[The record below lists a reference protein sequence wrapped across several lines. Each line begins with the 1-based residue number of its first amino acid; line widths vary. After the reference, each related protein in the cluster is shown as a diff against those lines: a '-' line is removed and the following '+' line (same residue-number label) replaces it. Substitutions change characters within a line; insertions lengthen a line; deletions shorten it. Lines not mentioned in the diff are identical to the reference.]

1 MVSSVPFTP
10 SFSQTFLPRSS
21 IILEQMSSAI
31 LKLPDCE
38 GRLFYIGGRH
48 GAGKS
53 EFATSLTELLPGWSV
68 VKVSALSWLQDSPR
82 SLLTHIG
89 HKLGASS
96 SNAIR
101 GVIDRRGASTVVI
114 VDDVHWAD
122 QESLHKLIEFS
133 RRMVSGRFV
142 LILIGLEGQTPN
154 LDGSPLNFQDLADVT
169 YVLPPMSIEEIRQVA
184 LTTVRGRITASTA
197 TDIQRITGGVFG
209 YVQEVLHAVSPDHWK
224 QTNPNVPIP
233 ESWWSNL
240 SRRIEGTDLWPV
252 LLATS
257 VLPGGGTIDLIKKLA
272 DDPEGTACDEAVRHN
287 LLTILPLDGPP
298 TLDLAL
304 PTDRAVIRS
313 RTPLK
318 VLTDLHLKAAQ
329 YYRSFDQIDQALQHE
344 AFAATEPDSPAVKAL
359 AERGLALGRSGRWME
374 AAHALSLA
382 ANRTAYSDE
391 SDRYML
397 ESIDAL
403 ISASDLP
410 QARIRAATLDLGEHG
425 IQQDSMLGY
434 LAIHEGRQS
443 EARSLL
449 DRTAQSILAQDP
461 IDPIHGPRLAAR
473 KVLLNLLDWDAEEL
487 LLWANRAIT
496 WSDEDAGE
504 KVEAQA
510 ISLIGQSILDGKLP
524 EDAPIAGETTLHAQ
538 RRHMAMGW
546 LNLIHDNPVTARQKL
561 ERRTFISGSERISL
575 WQDAWL
581 ARAQLIL
588 GEWESALRTVEV
600 GLARAEQF
608 GIRFLE
614 PLLLWTGATVATAK
628 GNNDLARHYLSRL
641 SSDQDSFIV
650 QSIPSAMCRMW
661 VYSRRNEM
669 AAARIAGATMEKIA
683 ANHNISQPGFW
694 PWEDIH
700 ATNLIRMGNIERATE
715 LVESTIDSYRT
726 TDIMS
731 VKAKIAVPEAMLMI
745 HHGDVS
751 KGLARFEEALDMLD
765 GLTLPFYRS
774 RILFEYG
781 QALRRQ
787 GQRRRAD
794 EIFARASSM
803 FQEMGAN
810 ALVSMANRERRV
822 GGLGPRSG
830 KAGGLTPQEYEIALL
845 VADGNSNREV
855 AHELF
860 LSPKTVE
867 YHLTRVY
874 RKLQIRTRMEL
885 RDALEQYRA
894 TL

>member
-1 MVSSVPFTP
+1 MVTSVPFTP
-10 SFSQTFLPRSS
+10 SSSQTFLPRSS
-21 IILEQMSSAI
+21 IILQQMSSSI
-31 LKLPDCE
+31 LKLPEQE
-38 GRLFYIGGRH
+38 GRMFYIGGKH

-53 EFATSLTELLPGWSV
+53 EFAESLTEMLPGWSV

-82 SLLTHIG
+82 ALLTHIG
-89 HKLGASS
+89 HKLGATS
-96 SNAIR
+96 SNSIR

-114 VDDVHWAD
+114 IDDIHWSD
-122 QESLHKLIEFS
+122 LESLHKLLEFT

-142 LILIGLEGQTPN
+142 LILIGLDGENATP
-154 LDGSPLNFQDLADVT
+154 GGHPLNLPDLADVT

-184 LTTVRGRITASTA
+184 LTTVRGRISASTA
-197 TDIQRITGGVFG
+197 TDIQRITGGIYG
-209 YVQEVLHAVSPDHWK
+209 RVQEVLHAVAPDHWK
-224 QTNPNVPIP
+224 ATNPNVPIP
-233 ESWWSNL
+233 NSWWSSL
-240 SRRIEGTDLWPV
+240 SRRIEGTNLWPV

-257 VLPGGGTIDLIKKLA
+257 VLPGGGPIDLIKMLA
-272 DDPEGTACDEAVRHN
+272 DDPEGTACDEAVSNN
-287 LLTILPLDGPP
+287 LLTVLPTDGPP
-298 TLDLAL
+298 TLDLVL

-313 RTPLK
+313 RTPLNN
-318 VLTDLHLKAAQ
+318 LTALHLQVAE
-329 YYRSFDQIDQALQHE
+329 YYRAFDQIDEALQHE
-344 AFAATEPDSPAVKAL
+344 AFAATEPDSPAIKAL
-359 AERGLALGRSGRWME
+359 AERGFQLGRTGRWME
-374 AAHALSLA
+374 SAHALSLA
-382 ANRTAYSDE
+382 ANRTAHSDE
-391 SDRYML
+391 ADRYML
-397 ESIDAL
+397 ESIDSL

-449 DRTAQSILAQDP
+449 DRTAEAILAQNP
-461 IDPIHGPRLAAR
+461 IDSVHGPRLAAR
-473 KVLLNLLDWDAEEL
+473 KVLLNLVDWKPEEL
-487 LLWANRAIT
+487 LLWADRAIA
-496 WSDEDAGE
+496 WSDDDAGE

-510 ISLIGQSILDGKLP
+510 ISLIGRSIIDGTLP
-524 EDAPIAGETTLHAQ
+524 EDLPIAGETTLHAQ

-546 LNLIHDNPVTARQKL
+546 LNLVHDDPITARQKL

-581 ARAQLIL
+581 ARAQLLL

-614 PLLLWTGATVATAK
+614 PMLLWTGATVSTAK
-628 GNNDLARHYLSRL
+628 GNLDLARHYLSRL
-641 SSDQDSFIV
+641 TSDQDSFIV
-650 QSIPSAMCRMW
+650 QSMPSAMCRMW

-669 AAARIAGATMEKIA
+669 AAARLAGGTLEKLA
-683 ANHNISQPGFW
+683 ASHNISQPGFW

-700 ATNLIRMGNIERATE
+700 ATNLIRVGEIERATT
-715 LVESTIDSYRT
+715 LVESTIDSYRGS
-726 TDIMS
+726 DIMS

-751 KGLARFEEALDMLD
+751 QGLARFEDALDMLD
-765 GLTLPFYRS
+765 GLTVPFYRS

-803 FQEMGAN
+803 FQDMGAT

-830 KAGGLTPQEYEIALL
+830 KVGGLTPQEYEIASL
-845 VADGNSNREV
+845 VAEGNSNREV

-874 RKLQIRTRMEL
+874 KKLQIRSRMEL
-885 RDALEQYRA
+885 GDALRKYQA
-894 TL
+894 DS

>member
-1 MVSSVPFTP
+1 MVTSVPFTP
-10 SFSQTFLPRSS
+10 SSSQTFLPRSS
-21 IILEQMSSAI
+21 IILQQMSSSI
-31 LKLPDCE
+31 LKLPEQE
-38 GRLFYIGGRH
+38 GRMFYIGGKH

-53 EFATSLTELLPGWSV
+53 EFAESLTEMLPGWSV
-68 VKVSALSWLQDSPR
+68 VKVSTLSWLQDSPR
-82 SLLTHIG
+82 ALLTHIG
-89 HKLGASS
+89 HKLGATS
-96 SNAIR
+96 SNSIR

-114 VDDVHWAD
+114 IDDIHWSD
-122 QESLHKLIEFS
+122 LESLHKLLEFT

-142 LILIGLEGQTPN
+142 LILIGLDGENATP
-154 LDGSPLNFQDLADVT
+154 GGHPLNLPDLADVT

-184 LTTVRGRITASTA
+184 LTTVRGRISASTA
-197 TDIQRITGGVFG
+197 TDIQRITGGIYG
-209 YVQEVLHAVSPDHWK
+209 RVQEVLHAVAPDHWK
-224 QTNPNVPIP
+224 ATNPNVPIP
-233 ESWWSNL
+233 NSWWSSL
-240 SRRIEGTDLWPV
+240 SRRIEGTNLWPV

-257 VLPGGGTIDLIKKLA
+257 VLPGGGPIDLIKMLA
-272 DDPEGTACDEAVRHN
+272 DDPEGTACDEAVSNN
-287 LLTILPLDGPP
+287 LLTVLPTDGPP
-298 TLDLAL
+298 TLDLVL

-313 RTPLK
+313 RTPLNN
-318 VLTDLHLKAAQ
+318 LTALHLQVAE
-329 YYRSFDQIDQALQHE
+329 YYRAFDQIDEALQHE
-344 AFAATEPDSPAVKAL
+344 AFAATEPDSPAIKAL
-359 AERGLALGRSGRWME
+359 AERGFQLGRTGRWME
-374 AAHALSLA
+374 SAHALSLA
-382 ANRTAYSDE
+382 ANRTAHSDE
-391 SDRYML
+391 ADRYML
-397 ESIDAL
+397 ESIDSL

-449 DRTAQSILAQDP
+449 DRTAEAILAQNP
-461 IDPIHGPRLAAR
+461 IDSVHGPRLAAR
-473 KVLLNLLDWDAEEL
+473 KVLLNLVDWKPEEL
-487 LLWANRAIT
+487 LLWADRAIA
-496 WSDEDAGE
+496 WSDDDAGE

-510 ISLIGQSILDGKLP
+510 ISLIGRSIIDGTLP
-524 EDAPIAGETTLHAQ
+524 EDLPIAGETTLHAQ

-546 LNLIHDNPVTARQKL
+546 LNLVHDDPITARQKL

-581 ARAQLIL
+581 ARAQLLL

-614 PLLLWTGATVATAK
+614 PMLLWTGATVSTAK
-628 GNNDLARHYLSRL
+628 GNLDLARHYLSRL
-641 SSDQDSFIV
+641 TSDQDSFIV
-650 QSIPSAMCRMW
+650 QSMPSAMCRMW

-669 AAARIAGATMEKIA
+669 AAARLAGGTLEKLA
-683 ANHNISQPGFW
+683 ASHNISQPGFW

-700 ATNLIRMGNIERATE
+700 ATNLIRVGEIERATT
-715 LVESTIDSYRT
+715 LVESTIDSYRGS
-726 TDIMS
+726 DIMS

-751 KGLARFEEALDMLD
+751 QGLARFEDALDMLD
-765 GLTLPFYRS
+765 GLTVPFYRS

-803 FQEMGAN
+803 FQDMGAT

-830 KAGGLTPQEYEIALL
+830 KVGGLTPQEYEIASL
-845 VADGNSNREV
+845 VAEGNSNREV

-874 RKLQIRTRMEL
+874 KKLQIRSRMEL
-885 RDALEQYRA
+885 GDALRKYQA
-894 TL
+894 DS

>member
-10 SFSQTFLPRSS
+10 SSSQTFLPRSS
-21 IILEQMSSAI
+21 IILQQMSSNI
-31 LKLPDCE
+31 LALPECE
-38 GRLFYIGGRH
+38 GRMFYIGGRH

-53 EFATSLTELLPGWSV
+53 EFANSLIDMLPGWSM
-68 VKVSALSWLQDSPR
+68 VKVSALSWLQDAER

-89 HKLGASS
+89 QKLGASS

-101 GVIDRRGASTVVI
+101 GVIDRQGASTVVLI
-114 VDDVHWAD
+114 DDAHWAD
-122 QESLHKLIEFS
+122 IDSLHKLIEFT

-142 LILIGLEGQTPN
+142 LILIGLEGEN
-154 LDGSPLNFQDLADVT
+154 LNTSGVPLNLRDLADVT
-169 YVLPPMSIEEIRQVA
+169 YVLPPMSIEEIRQIA
-184 LTTVRGRITASTA
+184 LTMVRGRISASTA
-197 TDIQRITGGVFG
+197 TDIQRITGGIFG
-209 YVQEVLHAVSPDHWK
+209 RVQEVLHAVSPDHWK

-233 ESWWSNL
+233 ESWWSSL
-240 SRRIEGTDLWPV
+240 SRRIEGTGLWPV

-257 VLPGGGTIDLIKKLA
+257 VLPGGGPIDLIKMLA
-272 DDPEGTACDEAVRHN
+272 DDPDGTACDEAVRHD
-287 LLTILPLDGPP
+287 LLTILPTDGPP
-298 TLDLAL
+298 TLDLVL
-304 PTDRAVIRS
+304 PTDRAVIQS

-318 VLTDLHLKAAQ
+318 ILTDLHLKVAT
-329 YYRSFDQIDQALQHE
+329 YYRSFDQVDQALQHE

-359 AERGLALGRSGRWME
+359 ARRGYALGRSGRWME
-374 AAHALSLA
+374 SAHALSLA
-382 ANRTAYSDE
+382 ANRTAHSDE
-391 SDRYML
+391 ADRYML
-397 ESIDAL
+397 ESIDSL
-403 ISASDLP
+403 ISAADLP

-449 DRTAQSILAQDP
+449 DRTAHAILAQDP
-461 IDPIHGPRLAAR
+461 IDPVHGPRLAAR
-473 KVLLNLLDWDAEEL
+473 KVLLNLLDWEPEEL
-487 LLWANRAIT
+487 LLWADRAIA

-510 ISLIGQSILDGKLP
+510 ISLIGRSILDGTLP
-524 EDAPIAGETTLHAQ
+524 EDEPISGETTLHAQ

-546 LNLIHDNPVTARQKL
+546 LNLIHDDPITARQKL

-581 ARAQLIL
+581 ARSQLIL
-588 GEWESALRTVEV
+588 GEWDSAMRTVEI

-628 GNNDLARHYLSRL
+628 GNMDLARHYLSRL
-641 SSDQDSFIV
+641 TTDQDSFVV
-650 QSIPSAMCRMW
+650 QSVPSAMCRMW
-661 VYSRRNEM
+661 VYSRRNEI
-669 AAARIAGATMEKIA
+669 AAAKLAGNTLEKIA
-683 ANHNISQPGFW
+683 ATQTIGQPGFW

-700 ATNLIRMGNIERATE
+700 ATNLIRLGDIGRATA
-715 LVESTIDSYRT
+715 LVESTMDSYRDT
-726 TDIMS
+726 SIMS
-731 VKAKIAVPEAMLMI
+731 IKAKIAVPEAMLMI

-751 KGLARFEEALDMLD
+751 KGLARFDEALDMLD

-803 FQEMGAN
+803 FQEMGAT

-830 KAGGLTPQEYEIALL
+830 KAGGLTPQEYEIAQL

-874 RKLQIRTRMEL
+874 RKLHIRTRMDLGEAL
-885 RDALEQYRA
+885 KTYRDSN
-894 TL
+894 